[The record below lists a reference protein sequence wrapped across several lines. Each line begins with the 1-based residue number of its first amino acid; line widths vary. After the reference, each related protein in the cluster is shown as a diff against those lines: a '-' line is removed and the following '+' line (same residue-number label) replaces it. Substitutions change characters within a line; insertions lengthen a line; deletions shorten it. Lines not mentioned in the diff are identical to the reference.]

1 MKKRGRGK
9 RGQEVEWRGE
19 IANAAS
25 AKNGKSKIKDTIV
38 CRVTIVF
45 HSFQEAEALSVSVSL
60 FFSLTLTHAHT
71 HSQSLSLSLASE
83 QYCHESNARNTD
95 RQTNP
100 KKEEEEEEGKGLIS
114 FRHLMLGRA
123 SMVVMT
129 VAAESVKWRGL

>member
-1 MKKRGRGK
+1 MSQSFFILFKKLK
-9 RGQEVEWRGE
+9 L
-19 IANAAS
+19 S
-25 AKNGKSKIKDTIV
+25 LSLSL
-38 CRVTIVF
+38 
-45 HSFQEAEALSVSVSL
+45 SFFLSLSL
-60 FFSLTLTHAHT
+60 THTLTH
-71 HSQSLSLSLASE
+71 SLSLSLASE